1 MTSKTLL
8 RAKWFCLPL
17 LLTLAGPASANAPGV
32 TDKEIKIGEVLMLSG
47 PAAFIGK
54 SAYVGSKLAAEEINA
69 AGGINGR
76 KLTMVYEDD
85 GYVPARSV
93 AAMRKLIDVDNVFA
107 VTGTTGGSGV
117 TAVMPVLEEAGVPT
131 IVHVAPNTSVLNPR
145 RANVFMIGPDYDI
158 AAFQGIE
165 YLVKQQ
171 GKGNAKFGVLYQND
185 DYGKGVLRGY
195 QQAMKEFNLTN
206 AAEVPY
212 QRGNKDFSAE
222 ALKLKS
228 AGVEVLYLGTTVT
241 EPAGILA
248 EARRLG
254 METLVPIGNWAAG
267 LPATTKMAAQYGYDY
282 YFSDYYAS
290 LSGPAGKKLVESAK
304 KHLSADELE
313 ALSRYSVSGYVGV
326 KVMAEAIRRCGD
338 TVTRDC
344 VIQQLGKLKDFD
356 TSGLTSPISFD
367 NGAGHATPKIEMYQ
381 LNSKDLSARTLTGAG
396 AQ

>member
-1 MTSKTLL
+1 MTFKTLL
-8 RAKWFCLPL
+8 RAKWVCLPL
-17 LLTLAGPASANAPGV
+17 LITLAGTASAAAPGV
-32 TDKEIKIGEVLMLSG
+32 TDSEIKIGEVLMLSG

-69 AGGINGR
+69 AGGVNGR
-76 KLTMVYEDD
+76 KLTMIYEDD

-93 AAMRKLIDVDNVFA
+93 AAMRKLIDVDGVFA

-117 TAVMPVLEEAGVPT
+117 TAVMPVVEEAGVPT

-158 AAFQGIE
+158 AAYQGIE
-165 YLVKQQ
+165 YLVKHQ
-171 GKGNAKFGVLYQND
+171 GKADAKFGVLYQND
-185 DYGKGVLRGY
+185 DYGKGVLKGY
-195 QQAMKEFNLTN
+195 REAMKDFNLTN

-212 QRGNKDFSAE
+212 QRGAKDFSAE

-241 EPAGILA
+241 EPAGMLS
-248 EARRLG
+248 EAHRLG
-254 METLVPIGNWAAG
+254 MDTLVPIGNWAAG
-267 LPATTKMAAQYGYDY
+267 LPATVKLAAQYGYDY

-290 LSGPAGKKLVESAK
+290 LNGPVGRKLVDSAK
-304 KHLSADELE
+304 THLSDDEVE

-326 KVMAEAIRRCGD
+326 MVMAEAIRRCGD
-338 TVTRDC
+338 TVTREC
-344 VIQQLGKLKDFD
+344 VIKQLAALEDFD
-356 TSGLTSPISFD
+356 TGGLTSPISFD
-367 NGAGHATPKIEMYQ
+367 NEAGHATPEIEMYQ
-381 LNSKDLSARTLTGAG
+381 LNSKDLTSRTLTGAG